1 MDLRTPSGLGAKC
14 WYFTAATAS
23 QTGCGKQEGDSL
35 RVPLLWRHSW
45 AEQDLLQTTTRE
57 TESIWFNRCP
67 GRQAPEELAANPAM
81 LEASSAAQ
89 PISDITD
96 LLEYYWDNCPNEVP
110 STLYKCLQM
119 HGWWCGSDGARV
131 TSRLFSGPCKQSRP
145 MTCSIMPFEEE
156 ASSVM
161 MKKNQGVPPL
171 TIGSS
176 SRLQRGKQG
185 RKKTASASMV
195 TGQL

>member
-1 MDLRTPSGLGAKC
+1 MAPYEQETLDYTRRKEQMDLRTLSGLGAKC

-67 GRQAPEELAANPAM
+67 SRQAPEELAANPAM

-89 PISDITD
+89 PISDITGHWKFC
-96 LLEYYWDNCPNEVP
+96 WDNPPNEFEAFYSNVYRC
-110 STLYKCLQM
+110 TAGGVAQTEQGLHQ
-119 HGWWCGSDGARV
+119 G
-131 TSRLFSGPCKQSRP
+131 
-145 MTCSIMPFEEE
+145 CSLDR
-156 ASSVM
+156 ANSLD
-161 MKKNQGVPPL
+161 Q
-171 TIGSS
+171 
-176 SRLQRGKQG
+176 
-185 RKKTASASMV
+185 
-195 TGQL
+195 

>member
-1 MDLRTPSGLGAKC
+1 MDLRTLSGLGAKR

-67 GRQAPEELAANPAM
+67 SRQAPEELAANPAM

-89 PISDITD
+89 PISDITG
-96 LLEYYWDNCPNEVP
+96 
-110 STLYKCLQM
+110 
-119 HGWWCGSDGARV
+119 H
-131 TSRLFSGPCKQSRP
+131 
-145 MTCSIMPFEEE
+145 
-156 ASSVM
+156 
-161 MKKNQGVPPL
+161 
-171 TIGSS
+171 
-176 SRLQRGKQG
+176 
-185 RKKTASASMV
+185 
-195 TGQL
+195 